1 MGAAVKEALNRHGAP
16 NTNAATACRME
27 KILEFQLLDTL
38 IMALVIF
45 LGALIQGA
53 MGFGLGIIAA
63 PFLIMINPELIPG
76 LILFVALPLASLT
89 VWRDIAG
96 LAIGELLWAV
106 VGRIPG
112 TLLGLGFLA
121 FASTRLLSVLLG
133 ICVLLAVLLSARQ
146 PRIKRTHPRLFSAG
160 VLSAFMATT
169 TSVGGPPMA
178 LLYQSAEGREVR
190 ANLAA
195 YMIIGTLGSLIAL
208 VFVGRFTLEHAG
220 VSTLMLFPTFLG
232 FLLARTVLPLI
243 DPTWFRPGL
252 LVLCS
257 GAGITALVHGLV
269 G

>member
-1 MGAAVKEALNRHGAP
+1 MAIP
-16 NTNAATACRME
+16 
-27 KILEFQLLDTL
+27 LLDTL

-63 PFLIMINPELIPG
+63 PFIVLIEPELIPG

-96 LAIGELLWAV
+96 LALGELLWAII
-106 VGRIPG
+106 GRVPG
-112 TLLGLGFLA
+112 TLAGVGFLA
-121 FASTRLLSVLLG
+121 FASNRLLSVLLG
-133 ICVLLAVLLSARQ
+133 ISVLLAVVLSARQ
-146 PRIKRTHPRLFSAG
+146 PRIRRTQPRLFSAG
-160 VLSAFMATT
+160 ALSAFMATT

-178 LLYQSAEGREVR
+178 LMYQSAEGQAVR

-220 VSTLMLFPTFLG
+220 ISALMLFPTLLG
-232 FLLARTVLPLI
+232 FLLARMVLPLLN
-243 DPTWFRPGL
+243 PAWFRPGL
-252 LVLCS
+252 LILCS
-257 GAGITALVHGLV
+257 GAGLTALAHGIA